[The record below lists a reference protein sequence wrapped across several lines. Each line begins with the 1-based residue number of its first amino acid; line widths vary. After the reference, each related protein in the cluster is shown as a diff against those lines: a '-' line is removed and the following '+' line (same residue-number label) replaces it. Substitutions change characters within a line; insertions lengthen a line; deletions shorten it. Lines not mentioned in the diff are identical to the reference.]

1 MSFLRALLDKPLL
14 SISQDALTEFQQI
27 NNQVN
32 FKENDAIVS
41 RQDLRLLANWTFGTK
56 GVSDYLLTKDEY
68 TKFNAVYFIKQ
79 IKGMNSIFRDPGRPI
94 PNDYSIIYKG
104 NYFEVYK
111 IEDAKELP
119 TEPQKVFKG
128 IVGTIVENSE
138 NRLLVK
144 DKKTGNVR
152 TVFIKNMQQKN
163 LNLQNGMMVEING
176 EWTPFSLAINAETI
190 KEIKSFR

>member
-1 MSFLRALLDKPLL
+1 
-14 SISQDALTEFQQI
+14 
-27 NNQVN
+27 
-32 FKENDAIVS
+32 
-41 RQDLRLLANWTFGTK
+41 
-56 GVSDYLLTKDEY
+56 
-68 TKFNAVYFIKQ
+68 
-79 IKGMNSIFRDPGRPI
+79 MNSIFRDPGRPI

-128 IVGTIVENSE
+128 IIGTIVENSE